1 MPSLF
6 YTRPMGLAVEFDTH
20 RFVKRLVG
28 SGFTEVQAETLA
40 DEHVALLNSNLAT
53 KVDMAEVNARIE
65 ATKVEIAEAK
75 AEIAEVNAR
84 IEATKAELRVEI
96 EKVRG
101 EIEKVRGEVR
111 GEIEKVRGEVEKVRG
126 EIEKVKS
133 DLLKWIVTALIAQAS
148 LIVALVKLL

>member
-1 MPSLF
+1 
-6 YTRPMGLAVEFDTH
+6 MGLAVEFDTH
-20 RFVKRLVG
+20 RFVKRLIG

-53 KVDMAEVNARIE
+53 KVDIAEVNARIE

-75 AEIAEVNAR
+75 VEIAEVNAR

-101 EIEKVRGEVR
+101 EVEKVRGE
-111 GEIEKVRGEVEKVRG
+111 IEKVRG

-133 DLLKWIVTALIAQAS
+133 DLLKWIVTALIAQGG
-148 LIVALVKLL
+148 LIVALVKLV